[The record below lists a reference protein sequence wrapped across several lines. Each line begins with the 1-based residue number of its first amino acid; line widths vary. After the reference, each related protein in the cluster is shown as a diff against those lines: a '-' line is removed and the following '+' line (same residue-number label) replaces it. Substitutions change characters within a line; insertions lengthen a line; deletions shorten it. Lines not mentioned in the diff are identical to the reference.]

1 MRLRTLFEAWNEFF
15 FAPQSPIPI
24 ALFRVIYGLLV
35 IADISLLRPDWLAWY
50 GPHAWVS
57 LSTMQK
63 LEPGMRLNVF
73 TVIPQT
79 DAWADSVFWV
89 ILASA
94 ILLTI
99 GFLTRLN
106 TIIVF
111 LGIAS
116 IQQRNLYIT
125 HGGDTFLRLAG
136 FFLMFAPAGAALSVD
151 RLVRIWRGKED
162 ARIKPRSP
170 WAQRMIQFELSIL
183 YFASFCWKVQGVPWI
198 NGTALYYVYHL
209 DQLRRFQVPSWFLRP
224 TVLKLATWWTLVL
237 EFSLGVLIWIKDLRY
252 ILLTLGLLLHLSLEY
267 SLNTPLFQWD
277 VLSAYVLFIYPADME
292 RAWNWIRS
300 RVAPHLGEP
309 VTIIYDANS
318 GHLRRITNL
327 LRALD
332 IFHRLSLTDLR
343 AARTQYDISPKTNR
357 ERLLVVTPSGPR
369 QGRDAIQALAQVIPL
384 LWPLALLSFLRLF
397 PPQDRALPAK

>member
-1 MRLRTLFEAWNEFF
+1 MRLRSLFEAWNEFF
-15 FAPQSPIPI
+15 FAPQSPTPI

-35 IADISLLRPDWLAWY
+35 IADILLLRPDWLAWY

-73 TVIPQT
+73 AVIPQT
-79 DAWADSVFWV
+79 DAWADSVFWG

-106 TIIVF
+106 SIIVF

-151 RLVRIWRGKED
+151 HLVRIWRGKED

-170 WAQRMIQFELSIL
+170 WAQRMIQLELSIL

-209 DQLRRFQVPSWFLRP
+209 DQLRRFPVPSWFLRP

-252 ILLTLGLLLHLSLEY
+252 ILLTLGLLLHLFLEY
-267 SLNTPLFQWD
+267 SLNTPMFQWD
-277 VLSAYVLFIYPADME
+277 VLSAYVLFIYPADMQ
-292 RAWNWIRS
+292 RAWNWIS
-300 RVAPHLGEP
+300 GRVAPHLGEP

-318 GHLRRITNL
+318 ERLRRITNM

-343 AARTQYDISPKTNR
+343 AARTQHNIPPSTNR

-369 QGRDAIQALAQVIPL
+369 QGRDVFQALARVIPL
-384 LWPLALLSFLRLF
+384 LWPLALLSFRTSLTSAPRS
-397 PPQDRALPAK
+397 Q

>member
-1 MRLRTLFEAWNEFF
+1 VRLRSLFEAWNDFF
-15 FAPQSPIPI
+15 FAPQSPVPI

-73 TVIPQT
+73 AVIPQT
-79 DAWADSVFWV
+79 DAWADSVFWI
-89 ILASA
+89 ILGSA

-106 TIIVF
+106 TMIVF

-209 DQLRRFQVPSWFLRP
+209 DQLRRFPVPSWFLRP

-252 ILLTLGLLLHLSLEY
+252 ILLALGLLLHLSLEY
-267 SLNTPLFQWD
+267 SLNTPMFQWD
-277 VLSAYVLFIYPADME
+277 VLSAYVLFVYPADMQ
-292 RAWNWIRS
+292 RAWNWISS
-300 RVAPHLGEP
+300 RVAPNLGAP
-309 VTIIYDANS
+309 VTIMYDANS
-318 GHLRRITNL
+318 ERLRRITNM

-343 AARTQYDISPKTNR
+343 AARTQYNIPPSTNR
-357 ERLLVVTPSGPR
+357 ERLLVVTPSGAR
-369 QGRDAIQALAQVIPL
+369 QGRDVIQALARVVPV
-384 LWPLALLSFLRLF
+384 LWPLALLSFLRPSWSNAPRSL
-397 PPQDRALPAK
+397 

>member
-1 MRLRTLFEAWNEFF
+1 MRLRSLYEAWNEFF
-15 FAPQSPIPI
+15 FTPQSPIPI
-24 ALFRVIYGLLV
+24 ALFRIIYGALV
-35 IADISLLRPDWLAWY
+35 IADVLLLRPDWLAWY

-73 TVIPQT
+73 AVIPQT

-111 LGIAS
+111 LGLAS
-116 IQQRNLYIT
+116 IQQRNLYMT
-125 HGGDTFLRLAG
+125 HGGDTFLRVAG
-136 FFLMFAPAGAALSVD
+136 FFLMFAPAGAALSMD
-151 RLVRIWRGKED
+151 RLLRILRGREG
-162 ARIKPRSP
+162 AEIEPRSP
-170 WAQRMIQFELSIL
+170 WAQRMIQFELSLL
-183 YFASFCWKVQGVPWI
+183 YFVSFCWKIQGATWI

-209 DQLRRFQVPSWFLRP
+209 DQLRRFPVPSWFLRP

-252 ILLTLGLLLHLSLEY
+252 ILLALGLLLHLSLEY
-267 SLNTPLFQWD
+267 SLNTPMFQWD
-277 VLSAYVLFIYPADME
+277 VLSAYVLFIYPADMQ
-292 RAWNWIRS
+292 RAWNRIS
-300 RVAPHLGEP
+300 SSVAAHLGAP
-309 VTIIYDANS
+309 VTLIYDATS
-318 GHLRRITNL
+318 ERLRRITNV

-343 AARTQYDISPKTNR
+343 AARTQYNIPPSTNR
-357 ERLLVVTPSGPR
+357 GRLLLVTPSGPR
-369 QGRDAIQALAQVIPL
+369 QGRDVIQALARVIPL
-384 LWPLALLSFLRLF
+384 LWPFALLSFLRPSPSSAPRSL
-397 PPQDRALPAK
+397 

>member
-1 MRLRTLFEAWNEFF
+1 
-15 FAPQSPIPI
+15 
-24 ALFRVIYGLLV
+24 
-35 IADISLLRPDWLAWY
+35 
-50 GPHAWVS
+50 
-57 LSTMQK
+57 
-63 LEPGMRLNVF
+63 
-73 TVIPQT
+73 
-79 DAWADSVFWV
+79 
-89 ILASA
+89 
-94 ILLTI
+94 
-99 GFLTRLN
+99 
-106 TIIVF
+106 
-111 LGIAS
+111 
-116 IQQRNLYIT
+116 
-125 HGGDTFLRLAG
+125 
-136 FFLMFAPAGAALSVD
+136 
-151 RLVRIWRGKED
+151 
-162 ARIKPRSP
+162 
-170 WAQRMIQFELSIL
+170 
-183 YFASFCWKVQGVPWI
+183 
-198 NGTALYYVYHL
+198 
-209 DQLRRFQVPSWFLRP
+209 VPSWFLRP